1 MLGDLMGN
9 MQEKQK
15 AMQDQLTQIQIEEST
30 EGLTIT
36 ANAAR
41 EILNINITPEL
52 MEDKEQLEDLLVVS
66 FNRLLDQI
74 AAKEA
79 EMSQKMISDLLPPGM
94 EGMFGM

>member
-1 MLGDLMGN
+1 MGN

-15 AMQDQLTQIQIEEST
+15 AMQDQLSQIQVEEKT

-41 EILNINITPEL
+41 EILNIDIDPEL
-52 MEDKEQLEDLLVVS
+52 LNDKEQLEDLLVVS
-66 FNRLLDQI
+66 FNRLLEKI
-74 AAKEA
+74 AAKEG

-94 EGMFGM
+94 EGLFGM